1 MKYSQLLNCLAQA
14 GLSPEAAAPYFG
26 VSNMTLRRW
35 QKKKAGEVE
44 TAYLPSIYDGIFGMI
59 ADGKLSIDTPQVQ
72 ELIAE
77 KTDGFHHRYSEAVIA
92 SLGVSGDFVS
102 GESTETQVLSSLTQI
117 GSSESKREAVESKVN
132 EISHFKKNGKG
143 WGVYIQGLLDVV
155 QSKTLA
161 GPQKYVAYGALF
173 YLLMPFDFIP
183 DHLPIFGLL
192 DDYGVLGLALGFY
205 RESTSIT
212 SAK

>member
-1 MKYSQLLNCLAQA
+1 MRYSQLLNCLAQA

-44 TAYLPSIYDGIFGMI
+44 AAYLPAIYDGIFGMI
-59 ADGKLSIDTPQVQ
+59 ADGKLSIDAPHVQ

-77 KTDGFHHRYSEAVIA
+77 KTDGFHRRYSEAVIA
-92 SLGVSGDFVS
+92 SLGVRGDFIS
-102 GESTETQVLSSLTQI
+102 GQSTESQVLSSLTQI
-117 GSSESKREAVESKVN
+117 GSSESKREAVEGKIN
-132 EISHFKKNGKG
+132 EITDFKKNGKD
-143 WGVYIQGLLDVV
+143 WGEYIYGLLDVV
-155 QSKTLA
+155 RSKALA

-192 DDYGVLGLALGFY
+192 DDYAVLGMAFGFY
-205 RESTSIT
+205 RDSTSMT